1 MSDSTVRAADIKHW
15 QNITF
20 NDTAVMTAWLA
31 AIGVREHAVYRSED
45 DPDVIV
51 HGEWIGPG
59 GAGFMGGS
67 AREGAG
73 SPPGQAAAYLVVD
86 DPDDIVERAL
96 AAGATIMDP
105 VSDKDYGG
113 RGGTVLDPE
122 GNQWSFG
129 TYQPS

>member
-73 SPPGQAAAYLVVD
+73 SPPVR
-86 DPDDIVERAL
+86 PPR
-96 AAGATIMDP
+96 TW
-105 VSDKDYGG
+105 
-113 RGGTVLDPE
+113 
-122 GNQWSFG
+122 WS
-129 TYQPS
+129 TTPTTSSSARSPRVRRSWIP

>member
-73 SPPGQAAAYLVVD
+73 SPPRSGRRV
-86 DPDDIVERAL
+86 P
-96 AAGATIMDP
+96 
-105 VSDKDYGG
+105 GG
-113 RGGTVLDPE
+113 RRPRRHRRARARRGC
-122 GNQWSFG
+122 
-129 TYQPS
+129 